1 MAGRHTGPVR
11 SMTWRVTF
19 DSGESFVVEGLG
31 IVGRA
36 PAARPGEPVR
46 HAIPLQSSNMSISK
60 THAQFHL
67 ASDGALVVTDRGST
81 NGSVLVR
88 QGVTRELAPGRPT
101 TLVAGDRVVGGD
113 RPMNVSR
120 EGTRYTSRM
129 RMTHGRGT
137 GPRTRQ

>member
-46 HAIPLQSSNMSISK
+46 HAIPLQSSNMSIPK

-67 ASDGALVVTDRGST
+67 ASEGALVVTDRGSP
-81 NGSVLVR
+81 NGPVLAR
-88 QGVTRELAPGRPT
+88 KGRSSAQT
-101 TLVAGDRVVGGD
+101 GRARGGE
-113 RPMNVSR
+113 R
-120 EGTRYTSRM
+120 
-129 RMTHGRGT
+129 RG
-137 GPRTRQ
+137 QD